1 MLMQAIADL
10 DIIAVDLSRRYP
22 DSNTGR
28 QVSAKLLLEYSVGQ
42 YRYLLCVLL
51 AAVACVLLIACANV
65 ANLQLARGM
74 ARRKELAVRAAL
86 GAGRWDLAR
95 QVLVESGVVAVL
107 GGICAVLMAAWS
119 LDTIR
124 TLVPPNVSRVKST
137 KRDG

>member
-1 MLMQAIADL
+1 
-10 DIIAVDLSRRYP
+10 IAVDLSRRYP

-107 GGICAVLMAAWS
+107 GGMCGVVIAVWR
-119 LDTIR
+119 LDRIR
-124 TLVPPNVSRVKST
+124 SAGPLDVPRIPARNIDVSVL
-137 KRDG
+137 